1 MQIEGKTLSERIGL
15 TRFVHDIWY
24 NRHRTRQLVGISFL
38 VLITVVGTPTN
49 AVLYFLCV
57 AFAVLGMVV
66 RMWASGHVKKEK
78 ALAMSGPYAYVR
90 HPQYFGNHLIALGF
104 CLASGLWWSLY
115 VWIALAYFYY
125 PQTIAHEDKRLAQ
138 LFPGDWESW
147 SKVTHAQIPRLR
159 PYRSGQVSQWSFRQ
173 SLGRNGEP
181 IIAALLLLCLYVL
194 YASLA

>member
-15 TRFVHDIWY
+15 TRFVHDIRY

-49 AVLYFLCV
+49 AVLYFLGV
-57 AFAVLGMVV
+57 AFAMLGMVV

-78 ALAMSGPYAYVR
+78 VLAMSGPYAYVR

-147 SKVTHAQIPRLR
+147 SKVTRAQIPRLR